1 MTDPIRLAAEARP
14 LIAGLHGRGDVVVK
28 FKTDQSDYNED
39 RLDDLDREAPGHFK
53 PDKIVLTLNL
63 DTLVKGKALPEK
75 LSTIEDFRKYPVLAG
90 VAAHESA
97 HAKFSLW
104 GTTLGE
110 PFPETIPNP
119 DFDPEA
125 EPDENGKNPTG
136 PESFPVD
143 EHGKLNDVAHM
154 LEEPRVER
162 LGVGAFTKTWRRAM
176 QLSASHLVLEK
187 IEEDDA
193 NGKEPL
199 DAALSMTIL
208 VGGRLTAGTLGTTY
222 ESRKSVKKVLE
233 SAQKIIEA
241 SLPDA
246 TDPYH
251 EIMGLVSKSVF
262 SNEHTDAVPHLE
274 TARQILKIIHPEE
287 EPDPDGDAPG
297 EGEGEGEGEGSGGGS
312 GEGEGESDPAAAAA
326 MAEMAKAMQ
335 EAMDGLAD
343 AVAAEMPE
351 MIEKDEEK
359 PKGTSLGGHGSVLYN
374 NPEAPQIRRHEAPN
388 AEDRELYKRALGWME
403 KQIQP
408 TITEYEVGQWLPTG
422 GARLNIRDMVRDD
435 LARHKGSQRTDWERV
450 SETVK
455 AAPPVKV
462 AIMLDGSG
470 SMGSY
475 ARMSAS
481 IAWAAANAAA
491 MLPESRTVSVVYGDA
506 AAVTQPPGHLPAR
519 DIAISNT
526 DGGTEAF
533 IEAAQM
539 VEEALWLGEATEED
553 QPTNVLIIIVSD
565 LNYGGVHRG
574 TRETQRDGFKRI
586 TADWADRGFR
596 TVVVGASPNTRKPG
610 NMGTNF
616 ELVKPSELFR

>member
-1 MTDPIRLAAEARP
+1 MTDPIQLAAEARP

-28 FKTDQSDYNED
+28 FKTDQSGYNED
-39 RLDDLDREAPGHFK
+39 KLDDLDREAPGHFK

-63 DTLVKGKALPEK
+63 DTLVKGKSMPSSLA
-75 LSTIEDFRKYPVLAG
+75 TIEDFRKYPVLAG

-104 GTTLGE
+104 GTTLGD

-125 EPDENGKNPTG
+125 TADPETGKNPTG

-143 EHGKLNDVAHM
+143 ENGKLNDVAHM

-162 LGVGAFTKTWRRAM
+162 LGVGTFTKTWRRAM

-199 DAALSMTIL
+199 DAALSMAIL

-241 SLPDA
+241 SLPEA
-246 TDPYH
+246 EDPYH
-251 EIMGLVSKSVF
+251 EIMGLISASVF

-274 TARQILKIIHPEE
+274 TARKILKVIHPEE
-287 EPDPDGDAPG
+287 QDDPDSEGEGGG
-297 EGEGEGEGEGSGGGS
+297 EGEGEGEGAGGA
-312 GEGEGESDPAAAAA
+312 GEGEAETDPAMAA
-326 MAEMAKAMQ
+326 MAKAMQ

-343 AVAAEMPE
+343 TVAAEMPE

-359 PKGTSLGGHGSVLYN
+359 PKDTSPGGHGSVLYK
-374 NPEAPQIRRHEAPN
+374 NPDAPQVRRHETPN
-388 AEDRELYKRALGWME
+388 SDDRELYKRALAWME
-403 KQIQP
+403 KQIEP
-408 TITEYEVGQWLPTG
+408 TVTEYEVGQWLPTG
-422 GARLNIRDMVRDD
+422 GARLNIRSMVRDD
-435 LARHKGSQRTDWERV
+435 LAGHKGSQRTDWERV
-450 SETVK
+450 SETVRG
-455 AAPPVKV
+455 APPVKV

-519 DIAISNT
+519 DIAVSNT

-539 VEEALWLGEATEED
+539 VEEALWLGEAVEED

-565 LNYGGVHRG
+565 LSYGGVHRK
-574 TRETQRDGFKRI
+574 TRESQADGFKRI

-596 TVVVGASPNTRKPG
+596 TVVVGASPGTRKPG
-610 NMGTNF
+610 VMGTNF